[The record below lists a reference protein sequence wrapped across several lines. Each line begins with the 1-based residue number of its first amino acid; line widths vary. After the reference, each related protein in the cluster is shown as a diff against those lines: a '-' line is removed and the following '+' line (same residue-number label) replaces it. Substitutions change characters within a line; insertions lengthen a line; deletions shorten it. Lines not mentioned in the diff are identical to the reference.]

1 MCPSWSSGRPIL
13 LLAILFCSL
22 SLAPVAVADE
32 DEFDALDDDAP
43 VVAEYDPL
51 PPDLAWRD
59 AIRLGEVPAAHDGG
73 GVTVAVLDT
82 GLTRVD
88 DLGDRV
94 AARVDLSPERDGY
107 DRYGHGTHMTGL
119 VAGDGG
125 ASGGRW
131 AGAAPGASVVSVKVA
146 GWNGATDVS
155 MILAGLE
162 WIAAHRER
170 YGIRVVNL
178 SYGTDSSQ
186 KWSEDP
192 LNLAVERLWRA
203 GVLVVVGAGNRGD
216 GGSRIDKPA
225 DDPHVLT
232 IGAAD
237 TMNTADT
244 ADDVV
249 APFSSRGPTGDG
261 VAKPDVV
268 APGVNLV
275 SHRAP
280 QSTVDRARPRAR
292 IDDVHVKGT
301 GTSQAAAVVSGVA
314 ARMIDAAPALT
325 PDEAKEIL
333 TRTASA
339 ALAGASGAG
348 AGLVDAAAA
357 VEAAQARR
365 FTGAGQDL
373 PLSSGKGSLDSSRG
387 SFKPYTDWKEHG
399 KPEQLS
405 GEADALGRPWA
416 SAEWAAQ
423 PWSAERWTASEWARH
438 TAVSPGWAA
447 AAPADAWSG
456 LGEDTASWIAK
467 SWGDAGPL
475 DVPPWIAK
483 SWGTAAWNGAP

>member
-1 MCPSWSSGRPIL
+1 MRL
-13 LLAILFCSL
+13 LRRSDHLTLLPAILCGALF
-22 SLAPVAVADE
+22 LAPVAFADDPD
-32 DEFDALDDDAP
+32 DEAGDGTP
-43 VVAEYDPL
+43 VSAAYDTL
-51 PPDLAWRD
+51 PPDRAWRD
-59 AIRLGEVPAAHDGG
+59 SIGLNRIPAQFSGD

-82 GLTRVD
+82 GVTRSA

-94 AARVDLSPERDGY
+94 IARVDLSSELDGY
-107 DRYGHGTHMTGL
+107 DRYGHGTHMNGL

-131 AGAAPGASVVSVKVA
+131 TGAAPGASIVSVKVA

-155 MILAGLE
+155 MVLAGLE

-203 GVLVVVGAGNRGD
+203 GVVVVAGAGNRGD

-232 IGAAD
+232 VGAAD
-237 TMNTADT
+237 TRNTATT

-249 APFSSRGPTGDG
+249 APFSSRGPTGEG
-261 VAKPDVV
+261 VPKPDVV

-280 QSTVDRARPRAR
+280 QSTVDLSRPLARV
-292 IDDVHVKGT
+292 DEWHVKGS
-301 GTSQAAAVVSGVA
+301 GTSQAAAVVSGVV

-325 PDEAKEIL
+325 PDQVKATL
-333 TRTASA
+333 AGTTSPS
-339 ALAGASGAG
+339 LAGASGAG

-357 VEAAQARR
+357 VDAARGGR
-365 FTGAGQDL
+365 FAHADQQL
-373 PLSSGKGSLDSSRG
+373 PLSSGTGALDSTRGSL
-387 SFKPYTDWKEHG
+387 KPYTDWKEPG

-405 GEADALGRPWA
+405 GEVDALGRPW
-416 SAEWAAQ
+416 SSSDWAAR
-423 PWSAERWTASEWARH
+423 PWTAQRWEGSAWARH
-438 TAVSPGWAA
+438 VTVASGWDAVSPAA
-447 AAPADAWSG
+447 GWSG
-456 LGEDTASWIAK
+456 LGEDESSWIAK
-467 SWGDAGPL
+467 SWGDAGARG
-475 DVPPWIAK
+475 VPGWIAK
-483 SWGTAAWNGAP
+483 SWGTAAWNSAP